1 MEAKMGG
8 WTWFCCQ
15 CASSL
20 LLLML
25 LQLLLLLTL
34 QLSCVPEGYHRS
46 QIAVLKLVGSSN
58 CNERQPTVATP
69 DSESRNAVKSSDKK
83 NSSKSSNSLHGEA
96 LPSMNDG

>member
-1 MEAKMGG
+1 
-8 WTWFCCQ
+8 
-15 CASSL
+15 
-20 LLLML
+20 ML

-96 LPSMNDG
+96 LPSMMMDEGENNGCRLMRICLLAAM